1 MEDLSSPP
9 LWGRLLPLS
18 TNNRIGWK
26 DFPGNLVYFNY
37 GRKKFYNIGHSYRDS
52 QRYSDFLEEELALE
66 KSLKSPDYYDYE
78 AKYTQMSTDPSSYSK
93 LMEPTGLKVIKPF
106 YFL

>member
-1 MEDLSSPP
+1 
-9 LWGRLLPLS
+9 
-18 TNNRIGWK
+18 
-26 DFPGNLVYFNY
+26 
-37 GRKKFYNIGHSYRDS
+37 
-52 QRYSDFLEEELALE
+52 LEEELALE

-93 LMEPTGLKVIKPF
+93 LMEPTGLKVIKLF